1 MRYLHSLLQFLSD
14 ILETDSWLSLKT
26 LVDPS
31 LKNLVPNMMDLQL
44 GARASSTVRK
54 YRAAWLEWRTW
65 ALAKVDV
72 PVIPVQPAHVALF
85 ITELANT
92 ARAKGLGFSTLESA
106 GYGIAWTHKMG
117 GLAESPTDHHL
128 VKMILEGAKRSLSKP
143 IKPKEPLS
151 LSLVQDIALRFS
163 SNNALSVV
171 RFFIYLACGLCGFF
185 TCRRNLKDE
194 DIRR

>member
-31 LKNLVPNMMDLQL
+31 LKNLAPNMMDLQL

-117 GLAESPTDHHL
+117 GLAESPMDHHL
-128 VKMILEGAKRSLSKP
+128 VKMTLDGAKRSLSKP
-143 IKPKEPLS
+143 IKYKVPLS
-151 LSLVQDIALRFS
+151 LSLVQDIALRFI

-171 RFFIYLACGLCGFF
+171 RFLFILLVGYAGFL
-185 TCRRNLKDE
+185 RAD
-194 DIRR
+194 